1 MKFKVGDKVLLLPH
15 RDMLHRYFDSME
27 VLSNT
32 ITTITDIGEDP
43 FFTNIRVD
51 GNDYTWGED
60 SIVYIPDNIDKDK
73 TSRRDYE
80 VSNRR

>member
-1 MKFKVGDKVLLLPH
+1 MKYQVGDKVLLLPKRGMINGYSRH
-15 RDMLHRYFDSME
+15 ME

-60 SIVYIPDNIDKDK
+60 SIVYIPDNVDKDK